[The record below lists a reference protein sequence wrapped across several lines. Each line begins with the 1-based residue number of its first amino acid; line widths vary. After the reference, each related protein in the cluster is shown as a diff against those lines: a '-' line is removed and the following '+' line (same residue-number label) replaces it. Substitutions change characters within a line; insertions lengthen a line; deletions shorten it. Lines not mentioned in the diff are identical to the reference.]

1 MSGRKVFMG
10 WGMRKLLGSI
20 ALRFALVSLL
30 PIAVLGW
37 VLDSAVRDAIEE
49 RAGEVYGGMT
59 SLMFRMTANYLVTA
73 EDFASDT
80 PLPAEREA
88 FIESLLTGFGA
99 DDDDVRV
106 IFAAPDGRVVYAN
119 RDADRSQPVDV
130 TDAFSDALRGERR
143 TIFTRDG
150 SPGFDAGQRI
160 IELYLPVRIGSDPT
174 VHGVVVASGIDGSI
188 IKTIDRDVRRMQLSL
203 LVGLGAL
210 WVVLLP
216 ISSSVSRRLRKK
228 SEENEYLALHDT
240 LTDLP
245 NRNLLALRLA
255 EEIETARRTGGGVG
269 LLLVD
274 LDRFKEVNDTLGHG
288 KGDELLIAV
297 AERLRGTVR
306 DEDMVA
312 RLGGDEF
319 AVVVHDARSPAD
331 VEVVA
336 RRVLAGL
343 TGPTDI
349 GGVRIAVQ
357 ASIGGALFP
366 HEARDAGML
375 LQHADVAMYAAK
387 DGSHGFALYRSELDS
402 HSPSR
407 LALAAEL
414 LRALERDEFVLHY
427 QPVASPLTGE
437 VDGAEALVRWEHP
450 TRGLLPPSEFIPLA
464 EQSGLIRDLTTRV
477 LDKAVAQAAAW
488 RRDGLEIVV
497 SVNLSANDLRSP
509 AIVQEVAMALAR
521 HRLPAHLLELEV
533 TETALLDAPDVAA
546 LVVSHLR
553 ALGTLIALDD
563 FGTGYSSLTY
573 LKQLAP
579 DRLKIDRS
587 FVNSMLMSDADA
599 EIVRSVID
607 LAHRLA
613 IGVTAEGVESQ
624 EQWDLLAGLSCDLVQ
639 GYHLSRPASPEV
651 LTMWL
656 RSRRRSLLP
665 ADVSS

>member
-1 MSGRKVFMG
+1 MG
-10 WGMRKLLGSI
+10 WGMGKAWTSI
-20 ALRFALVSLL
+20 VLRFALVSLL
-30 PIAVLGW
+30 PIAALGW
-37 VLDSAVRDAIEE
+37 RLESAVRDAIEE

-59 SLMFRMTANYLVTA
+59 SLMFRMTADYLVTA
-73 EDFASDT
+73 EDFTSDA
-80 PLPAEREA
+80 PMPPEREG
-88 FIESLLTGFGA
+88 FIESLLAGFGA
-99 DDDDVRV
+99 EDDEVRV

-119 RDADRSQPVDV
+119 RDADRAQAVPV
-130 TDAFSDALRGERR
+130 TGPFTKALEGERS

-150 SPGFDAGQRI
+150 SAGFDAGQRT
-160 IELYLPVRIGSDPT
+160 IELYLPVRIGDDP
-174 VHGVVVASGIDGSI
+174 VVRGVLVASGIDGSL

-203 LVGLGAL
+203 LLGLAAL

-216 ISSSVSRRLRKK
+216 ISSSVSRRLRRK

-245 NRNLLALRLA
+245 NRNLLALRLD
-255 EEIETARRTGGGVG
+255 EEIDDARRNGGGVG

-288 KGDELLIAV
+288 KGDELLMAV
-297 AERLRGTVR
+297 AQRLRTTVR
-306 DEDMVA
+306 EEDMVA

-319 AVVVHDARSPAD
+319 AIVVHDARSPAD

-336 RRVLAGL
+336 QRVMAGL
-343 TGPTDI
+343 TGPIDI
-349 GGVRIAVQ
+349 GGVRIVVQ

-366 HEARDAGML
+366 YEAQDAGAL

-387 DGSHGFALYRSELDS
+387 GGSHGFALYRSEFDS

-414 LRALERDEFVLHY
+414 LRALEQDEFVLHY

-437 VDGAEALVRWEHP
+437 VDGAEALLRWVHP

-464 EQSGLIRDLTTRV
+464 EQSGLIRELTSRV
-477 LDKAVAQAAAW
+477 IDKAVRQAAAW
-488 RRDGLEIVV
+488 RRDGLDLVV

-509 AIVQEVAMALAR
+509 AIVQEVATALAR
-521 HRLPAHLLELEV
+521 HRLPARLLELEV

-546 LVVSHLR
+546 LVISHLR
-553 ALGTLIALDD
+553 GLGALIALDD

-624 EQWDLLAGLSCDLVQ
+624 DQWDRLAGLSCDLVQ
-639 GYHLSRPASPEV
+639 GYHLSRPVPAV
-651 LTMWL
+651 ALTEWL
-656 RSRRRSLLP
+656 RSRRESSLSVP
-665 ADVSS
+665 